1 MPNQVEVLAD
11 DMGNVVRLS
20 KNNPEYSHIRLGYKS
35 ISIGKGGWLRE
46 RNLTALI
53 MGTTE
58 DLTSY
63 AKNLGKTLP
72 GKIVVKESL
81 NPFNTKDPNRDLK
94 YAGDTGVV
102 CCVDGQPIYRKTEY
116 TYDVN
121 AQDVLINHD
130 NGDDIRSAN
139 NLVTD
144 QINSATAKDFGLKQ
158 EISDET
164 IVDDTDDINDIDLN
178 EEEVE
183 EEVIEEVEDSY
194 EQEIFEL

>member
-1 MPNQVEVLAD
+1 MLVIQVQY
-11 DMGNVVRLS
+11 VVQTD
-20 KNNPEYSHIRLGYKS
+20 
-35 ISIGKGGWLRE
+35 
-46 RNLTALI
+46 NL
-53 MGTTE
+53 
-58 DLTSY
+58 
-63 AKNLGKTLP
+63 
-72 GKIVVKESL
+72 
-81 NPFNTKDPNRDLK
+81 F
-94 YAGDTGVV
+94 
-102 CCVDGQPIYRKTEY
+102 
-116 TYDVN
+116 
-121 AQDVLINHD
+121 INHD